1 MAKQQQAK
9 ARCQIDLEPFHFSR
23 NRMRAGQFAIV
34 AAIAVSLCGSAALAQ
49 GVRQNAPQTTPPKG
63 DQSREL
69 KNQEPGNSVTESP
82 QSQNPQSPPG
92 AEDPAN
98 AMLGAWEFSDA
109 DHNRICHFTFR
120 GEAASGG
127 RRLDVDKNCAS
138 LFPSTKNISGW
149 ALNNYGDLS
158 LLDSHGEAVIELTQ
172 VESGMYDGFTPGEG
186 RYVLQTAASA
196 PVHLA
201 EDMVGDWAIARGA
214 GKPICTLTLVN
225 SPANS
230 TAGSGALTLR
240 LKAGCDPLVTRFNPS
255 AWRLDQGELVL
266 LSARGQSWQFVETDP
281 NTWQRVPESADPI
294 LLTRQ

>member
-1 MAKQQQAK
+1 MALALTRSC
-9 ARCQIDLEPFHFSR
+9 ARASLK
-23 NRMRAGQFAIV
+23 RMRAEKFAIA
-34 AAIAVSLCGSAALAQ
+34 AAIAVLLGGGAAFAQ
-49 GVRQNAPQTTPPKG
+49 GTPQSPQQDTPQGAKP
-63 DQSREL
+63 DQSQTL
-69 KNQEPGNSVTESP
+69 PGSEG
-82 QSQNPQSPPG
+82 QNPQAQTPQERP
-92 AEDPAN
+92 EDPVN

-127 RRLDVDKNCAS
+127 RRLDVDKSCAS

-158 LLDSHGEAVIELTQ
+158 LLDSHGQAVIELTQ
-172 VESGMYDGFTPGEG
+172 VESGMYDGFSPGEG

-201 EDMVGDWAIARGA
+201 EDMVGDWAVTRGA

-225 SPANS
+225 SPVNS
-230 TAGSGALTLR
+230 PAASGALTLR

-255 AWRLDQGELVL
+255 AWRMDQGELML
-266 LSARGQSWQFVETDP
+266 LSPRGQSWQFVETDP
-281 NTWQRVPESADPI
+281 DTWQRVPESADTI
-294 LLTRQ
+294 LLVRQ